1 MNGADAGIAVFNN
14 LSLDKV
20 GTGYTLQATAT
31 GLTAATSAAFDVT
44 PGAATQ
50 LTFTVQ
56 PTAAAAGAAITPA
69 VQVTARDQ
77 FANTVTGYTGT
88 ITLGIGTNP
97 PGNGALDGTTS
108 VPAVAGVANFPGIN
122 IDEAGIGYTLT
133 AAASG
138 LTGATSAAFSVTPGA
153 ATQLAFTVQP
163 SAAPAGTAITPA
175 VQVTA
180 RDAFGNTA
188 PTFTGT
194 VTLAIGTNPPGTGAL
209 DGTTSVAAVAGVASF
224 PGINIDEAGAGYT
237 LTASATGLSGATSAA
252 FTITGS
258 GVSATLSTVSATT
271 DSIGQCLSSCA
282 LTLGASRVTVTVRDG
297 FGNPVVGASVTLSAT
312 TSDSAVF
319 TNPGASG
326 VTDATGVFQA
336 DFNSGQASAKVL
348 SAIAGATL
356 LAGRD
361 TVHVMPTLTGAGD
374 IADCNRL
381 GDDATAN
388 MLDGIPGGV
397 FALGDN
403 AYPNGR
409 TQDFANCYEPTWGR
423 HKARTR
429 PAAGNHEY
437 DSSATA
443 APYFAYFGAN
453 AGTAPDGYYS
463 YDVGLWHVVVLNDN
477 IPMTANSLQV
487 QWLRADLNGR
497 RNQCVLA
504 YWHRPRYSSG
514 PAGNTS
520 GTQAL
525 WQALADSAADIVMWG
540 HDHTYERFAPM
551 DAAGNA
557 SATGMR
563 AFVVGT
569 GGGESLGSSFP
580 IIQPN
585 SEVRNNNTR
594 GVLRLTLY
602 EKRYRWE
609 FLPAPGFGTF
619 TDSGNGTCN

>member
-1 MNGADAGIAVFNN
+1 V
-14 LSLDKV
+14 
-20 GTGYTLQATAT
+20 TG
-31 GLTAATSAAFDVT
+31 ATSAAFTIT

-50 LTFTVQ
+50 LAFTVQ
-56 PTAAAAGAAITPA
+56 PGNTAAGAAITPA
-69 VQVTARDQ
+69 VQVTARD
-77 FANTVTGYTGT
+77 
-88 ITLGIGTNP
+88 
-97 PGNGALDGTTS
+97 AL
-108 VPAVAGVANFPGIN
+108 
-122 IDEAGIGYTLT
+122 
-133 AAASG
+133 
-138 LTGATSAAFSVTPGA
+138 
-153 ATQLAFTVQP
+153 
-163 SAAPAGTAITPA
+163 
-175 VQVTA
+175 
-180 RDAFGNTA
+180 GNTA
-188 PTFTGT
+188 TTFTGT
-194 VTLAIGTNPPGTGAL
+194 VALAIGTNPPGDGVL

-224 PGINIDEAGAGYT
+224 PGIDIDETGAGYT
-237 LTASATGLSGATSAA
+237 LSASAAGLTGATSAA
-252 FTITGS
+252 FSITGG
-258 GVSATLSTVSATT
+258 GVSATLSTLSAAT
-271 DSIGQCLSSCA
+271 DSIGQCLAPCA
-282 LTLGASRVTVTVRDG
+282 LGFGASRVTVTVVDG
-297 FGNPVVGASVTLSAT
+297 FGNPVAGAAVTLSAA
-312 TSDSAVF
+312 SADSNAF
-319 TNPGASG
+319 TNPGPSG
-326 VTDATGVFQA
+326 VTDANGVFQA
-336 DFNSGQASAKVL
+336 DFSSGQVTAKVL
-348 SAIAGATL
+348 SAVAAGVTL
-356 LAGRD
+356 SRTD
-361 TVHVMPTLTGAGD
+361 TVHVMPVLVGAGD

-388 MLDGIPGGV
+388 LLDGVPGGV

-409 TQDFANCYEPTWGR
+409 TQDYANCYDPTWGR
-423 HKARTR
+423 HKARTW

-443 APYFAYFGAN
+443 APYFAYFGSR

-463 YDVGLWHVVVLNDN
+463 YDVGTWHVVVLNDN
-477 IPMTANSLQV
+477 VPMTALSPQV

-551 DAAGNA
+551 DAAGNP
-557 SATGMR
+557 SATGIR

-569 GGGESLGSSFP
+569 GGGETLGSSFP

-585 SEVRNNNTR
+585 SVVRDNTTR

-602 EKRYRWE
+602 AGRYRWE

-619 TDSGNGTCN
+619 TDAGSGACN